1 MDNTKIQIFGYRSL
15 IYRLVATLVAYIVAI
30 YFGGVIGFFF
40 ILFLSFY
47 MNYEALDSMKVI
59 LTNDLL
65 HITRYVPTTK
75 YDCKFWLKDIKE
87 AGIYFKKKFGKSRHV
102 DGSMWSRVES
112 WPQLHIVL
120 KDGSEHEVP
129 LLGMKPFERNKLK
142 KALREKDI
150 PSFEIAYRLKEGG
163 TLHP

>member
-1 MDNTKIQIFGYRSL
+1 MDNTTIQTFGHRSL

-47 MNYEALDSMKVI
+47 MNYEALDSMKII
-59 LTNDLL
+59 LTDDLL

-75 YDCKFWLKDIKE
+75 YDCNFWLKDIAE
-87 AGIYFKKKFGKSRHV
+87 AGIYLKKKFGKAKHP
-102 DGSMWSRVES
+102 DGSVSSSGES
-112 WPQLHIVL
+112 WHQLHIIL

-129 LLGMKPFERNKLK
+129 LLGMKPFERDKLK
-142 KALREKDI
+142 KALEEKGI